1 MGDDSAFG
9 LDEFDRYIEEH
20 AISEEDYATAFAH
33 WVIEHT
39 NGRVARAWLSPGVF
53 RSGAGSVTGLVE
65 GLQQT
70 RPAVANQAP
79 RSSCAPTAG
88 SADELATA
96 VGDVT
101 TQAGEVV
108 DAAQDVARADVS
120 ELQTSVQA
128 VTTAVSQIPAN
139 GVEP

>member
-1 MGDDSAFG
+1 MRGRAVTLASAALLG
-9 LDEFDRYIEEH
+9 LASCGGEPSAEEQLC
-20 AISEEDYATAFAH
+20 SDLE
-33 WVIEHT
+33 
-39 NGRVARAWLSPGVF
+39 GLSD
-53 RSGAGSVTGLVE
+53 SVTE
-65 GLQQT
+65 LQDFD
-70 RPAVANQAP
+70 V
-79 RSSCAPTAG
+79 SAG

-128 VTTAVSQIPAN
+128 VTTAVSEIPAN
-139 GVEP
+139 GVEPVHDALASLQETRTSLSDSLACDDGS